1 MALNVILIGA
11 QGSGKGVQASFIQ
24 STYHI
29 PHVSTGDLFRA
40 MKTRTD
46 ALAQQ
51 IQQIM
56 AEGKLISDDITN
68 QVVADRLS
76 QPDAANG
83 VILDGYPRTPGQAEW
98 LENYLLGKNQAVNAV
113 LLMKIDLFEA
123 FKRAFGRVTSTS
135 GTSYNVYSN
144 ADGVDW
150 QWVEDPDKQFP
161 PRLEATHKASG
172 EKLIRRPDDA
182 SAHAII
188 KRIDTFVATT
198 APLIEYYQR
207 KRLVHEVDA
216 SQPIDA
222 VSAQI
227 KAILDK
233 AVAGK

>member
-11 QGSGKGVQASFIQ
+11 QGSGKGVQASYIQ
-24 STYHI
+24 STYGI

-40 MKTRTD
+40 MRTRTD

-83 VILDGYPRTPGQAEW
+83 VILDGYPRTAVQAEW
-98 LENYLLGKNQAVNAV
+98 LENYLSGKGQAVNAV
-113 LLMKIDLFEA
+113 LLMKIDLFES
-123 FKRAFGRVTSTS
+123 FKRAFGRVTSAS
-135 GTSYNVYSN
+135 GDSYNVYSN
-144 ADGVDW
+144 GDGVDW
-150 QWVEDPDKQFP
+150 QWVEHPDKQYP
-161 PRLEATHKASG
+161 PRLEATHQTSG

-207 KRLVHEVDA
+207 KGLVHEVDA

-227 KAILDK
+227 KAILDR
-233 AVAGK
+233 AVVR